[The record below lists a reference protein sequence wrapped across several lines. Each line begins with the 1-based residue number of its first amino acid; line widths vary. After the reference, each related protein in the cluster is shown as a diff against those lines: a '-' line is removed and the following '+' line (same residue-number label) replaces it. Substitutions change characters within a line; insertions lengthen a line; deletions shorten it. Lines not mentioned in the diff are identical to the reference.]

1 MRPRFLADH
10 NLNELIIDW
19 LFRDEPAAEF
29 VRVREVG
36 LAQASDDQILAY
48 AADASMIV
56 VTNDVNTM
64 IGFAT
69 ERMGS
74 GQSFAGLIVVRRRQ
88 PLRKVVESLQLI
100 WAATEAEEWPGRIE
114 FIPF

>member
-10 NLNELIIDW
+10 NLNELVIDW

-36 LAQASDDQILAY
+36 LARASDDQVLAY
-48 AADASMIV
+48 AAANAMIV

-64 IGFAT
+64 IGFAS
-69 ERMGS
+69 ERMTS
-74 GQSFAGLIVVRRRQ
+74 GQPFAGLLVVRRRQ
-88 PLRKVVESLQLI
+88 PLRRIVESLQLI
-100 WAATEAEEWPGRIE
+100 WTATEAEEWVGRIE
-114 FIPF
+114 FIPL

>member
-10 NLNELIIDW
+10 NVNELIIDW

-36 LAQASDDQILAY
+36 LARASDDEILAY
-48 AADASMIV
+48 AAAASMIT

-64 IGFAT
+64 IGFAA
-69 ERMGS
+69 ERIAS
-74 GQSFAGLIVVRRRQ
+74 RQPFAGLIAVRRRQ
-88 PLRKVVESLQLI
+88 PLGRIVESLQLI
-100 WAATEAEEWPGRIE
+100 WAAMEQEEWQGRIE